1 MKTFLLTVAACL
13 LFVLAQ
19 SPVMAAGKGC
29 GNGANG
35 GRGGA
40 SSSAHGANG
49 NVQTQP
55 VRGAR

>member
-1 MKTFLLTVAACL
+1 MKTFLLTCAFVA
-13 LFVLAQ
+13 LFVFAQ

-40 SSSAHGANG
+40 HGANG

>member
-13 LFVLAQ
+13 LFAFAQ

-40 SSSAHGANG
+40 PGVHVQQQHGA
-49 NVQTQP
+49 
-55 VRGAR
+55 R